1 MYGIGVREELMITC
15 DLCGRAKECLQKE
28 IDGREYDLCTECWDL
43 LAQRLKGKG
52 REKLRETVLLPP
64 RPAREQKEEE
74 PHTLPGGPPIIQGT
88 VCAL

>member
-1 MYGIGVREELMITC
+1 MITC

-28 IDGREYDLCTECWDL
+28 IDGREYDLCIECWDL

-52 REKLRETVLLPP
+52 REKPRETILLPP
-64 RPAREQKEEE
+64 RAAREQKEEE
-74 PHTLPGGPPIIQGT
+74 LHPLPGGPPIIQGT